1 MSPEDNTTGTNQA
14 EVQDPATDG
23 PGDALAHG
31 EEKSQ
36 GGDQQRPQRLND
48 LGGRAILTLQG
59 AYDKLVAGRI
69 TQIQSQLVDQD
80 RELSE
85 TIHDVAE
92 LSTQITQMNRRLQ
105 ELEDRLARLETG
117 PHAAEGE

>member
-1 MSPEDNTTGTNQA
+1 MSPENKTTGANPS
-14 EVQDPATDG
+14 EILEPATDEPVG
-23 PGDALAHG
+23 SLAQV

-36 GGDQQRPQRLND
+36 GGDQERPQRLND

-59 AYDKLVAGRI
+59 AYDKLVGGRI

-85 TIHDVAE
+85 TAHDVAE

-105 ELEDRLARLETG
+105 ELEERLAHLESG
-117 PHAAEGE
+117 PTAAEGE

>member
-1 MSPEDNTTGTNQA
+1 MPPEDKTTSTSQG
-14 EVQDPATDG
+14 ELQDPAVDG
-23 PGDALAHG
+23 IGGSLAHG

-36 GGDQQRPQRLND
+36 AGDQQRPQRLND

-69 TQIQSQLVDQD
+69 TQIQSQLVVQD

-85 TIHDVAE
+85 SIQDVAE
-92 LSTQITQMNRRLQ
+92 LSTQVTQMNRRIQ
-105 ELEDRLARLETG
+105 DLEERLAHLETG
-117 PHAAEGE
+117 PESAEGE

>member
-1 MSPEDNTTGTNQA
+1 MSPEDKSTDTNQG
-14 EVQDPATDG
+14 EVQDPAIDG
-23 PGDALAHG
+23 PGGTVAHV
-31 EEKSQ
+31 EKKSQ
-36 GGDQQRPQRLND
+36 GGDPQRPQRLND
-48 LGGRAILTLQG
+48 LGGRVILTLQG

-80 RELSE
+80 RELSA

-105 ELEDRLARLETG
+105 ELEDHLARLETG
-117 PHAAEGE
+117 PHASEGE